1 MTWPYLR
8 AMRWSDE
15 EAARYYAC
23 GAWDRRGLDA
33 MLAEHA
39 RDTPD
44 KLAFHDGRAAIT
56 FAELDERARG
66 LATGLR
72 DRGVG
77 VGAVVAVRMGNTVDH
92 AVLVHALAAAGAVL
106 FELPPDATPV
116 QVTATL
122 RRTSAVA
129 FVADTAPTPAE
140 AAALNGPALVTTAPH
155 ELARA
160 PADDLPWQDPDAVSL
175 LIGTS
180 GTTGTPKLVMRT
192 TNGSMAMS
200 RNVVSRTGVER
211 DSVAMVAAPLSG
223 GVGYINSLCTPAV
236 TGCSII
242 LAGDFRA
249 GALLREIERH
259 GVTELATLP
268 TLVIRMAAAEEAAGV
283 DASALRTI
291 QTGGAY
297 LHPEVAATLEARFG
311 CHVVSAYGAMDV
323 GIPTMVAAHGD
334 TVEHRHTTVGT
345 GFPETEHR
353 IVDDAGATL
362 PDGEI
367 GEVVMRGP
375 STALGYYADEEAT
388 RVLFDEHGWGHF
400 GDLGLI
406 DGDGYLRIVGRLKD
420 VINRGG
426 KKISVNEVE
435 DHVRAFPGVIDVA
448 AVGYDDPE
456 LGERCAIVVVTRDG
470 LELTLDAL
478 REFLAARGAP
488 KHIWPERI
496 EHFDE
501 LPVSPQGKVRRREL
515 RELIQKETT
524 C

>member
-1 MTWPYLR
+1 MTWPFLR
-8 AMRWSDE
+8 PMRWSDE
-15 EAARYYAC
+15 AAARYYAC

-39 RDTPD
+39 RATPD
-44 KLAFHDGRAAIT
+44 RLAFHDGHAHVGY
-56 FAELDERARG
+56 AELDARARG
-66 LATGLR
+66 VATGLR

-92 AVLVHALAAAGAVL
+92 AVVAYALAAAGAVM
-106 FELPPDATPV
+106 FELPPDATPI
-116 QVTATL
+116 QVAAAL
-122 RRTSAVA
+122 KRTSAVA
-129 FVADTAPTPAE
+129 FLSDAAPTAAE
-140 AAALNGPALVTTAPH
+140 AEALAAPALVATTPH
-155 ELARA
+155 ELLTA
-160 PADDLPWQDPDAVSL
+160 PAGDLPGQDPDAVSL

-180 GTTGTPKLVMRT
+180 GTTGTPKIVMRT
-192 TNGSMAMS
+192 TNGSTAMS
-200 RNVVSRTGVER
+200 RNVVSRTGVGR

-223 GVGYINSLCTPAV
+223 GVGYINALCTAAV
-236 TGCSII
+236 TGCSVV
-242 LAGDFRA
+242 LAGDYRP
-249 GALLREIERH
+249 GSLLREIERH

-268 TLVIRMAAAEEAAGV
+268 TLVIRMAAAPEAAAA
-283 DASALRTI
+283 DTSALRTI

-311 CHVVSAYGAMDV
+311 CHAVSAYGAMDV

-334 TVEHRHTTVGT
+334 TAAHRHTTVGT

-353 IVDDAGATL
+353 IVDDAGKTL

-388 RVLFDEHGWGHF
+388 SVLFDQRGWGHF
-400 GDLGLI
+400 GDLGLV
-406 DGDGYLRIVGRLKD
+406 DGEGYLRIVGRLKD

-435 DHVRAFPGVIDVA
+435 DHVRAFPGVVDVA

-515 RELIQKETT
+515 RELIQREPA